1 MREDYAWNR
10 IILEAYGISK
20 DLGVPAIEMDDGYVL
35 FSTAFLTAIR
45 FGCLKA
51 MDAGAGV
58 GFSTVWIAK
67 ALLESGVDGNVYA
80 VEKSIRRFRRLKELV
95 GKHRLE
101 HLITPVNG
109 DALEYVRKV
118 DELNLVF
125 MDIEKEQYLEFFNL
139 IKSKILIGGV
149 MLAHN
154 VKHPYGTIAGFL
166 NEASGGMWRTV
177 IVPTGAGVSISIK
190 MG

>member
-1 MREDYAWNR
+1 
-10 IILEAYGISK
+10 LEAYGVSK

-35 FSTAFLTAIR
+35 FSIAFLTAIR
-45 FGCLKA
+45 FECLKA

-80 VEKSIRRFRRLKELV
+80 VEKNIRRFRRLKELV
-95 GKHRLE
+95 DKHRLE

-139 IKSKILIGGV
+139 IKSKILRGGV

-166 NEASGGMWRTV
+166 NETSGGMWRTV

>member
-10 IILEAYGISK
+10 IILEAYGVSK
-20 DLGVPAIEMDDGYVL
+20 DLGVPAIEMDDGCVL

-51 MDAGAGV
+51 MDAGAGI

-80 VEKSIRRFRRLKELV
+80 VEKNIRRFRRLKELV

-139 IKSKILIGGV
+139 IKSKILRGGV

-166 NEASGGMWRTV
+166 NETSGGMWRTV

>member
-1 MREDYAWNR
+1 MREDYAWNH
-10 IILEAYGISK
+10 IILEAHDASK
-20 DLGVPAIEMDDGYVL
+20 DLGVPAIGMEDGYVL
-35 FSTAFLTAIR
+35 FSTAFLTATR

-67 ALLESGVDGNVYA
+67 AILESGVDGNVYA
-80 VEKSIRRFRRLKELV
+80 VEKNIRRFRRLKELV
-95 GKHRLE
+95 AKYRLE

-109 DALEYVRKV
+109 DALKYVGKV
-118 DELNLVF
+118 TGLNLVF

-139 IKSKILIGGV
+139 IKSRILTGGV
-149 MLAHN
+149 IIAHN
-154 VKHPYGTIAGFL
+154 VKHPYGAIADFL
-166 NEASGGMWRTV
+166 NEASDGIWRTA
-177 IVPTGAGVSISIK
+177 IVPTGAGVSISVK